1 MQTFF
6 IQSPVTVESSAAVVG
21 KKEGEGPLKK
31 YFDHIADDIFFGTK
45 TFEQAESKFVYEAVN
60 MALKKAK
67 KTPDDVDL
75 LFGGDLL
82 NQCIGTSFG
91 IRSFGIPF
99 FGLYGACST
108 MAESLAL
115 AAISLSLGQHR
126 RAVAVTSSHFYSA
139 ERQYRFPIEY
149 GGQRPPTAQWT
160 VSGSGAA
167 VLKSGGAGVSITS
180 VTAGKMLDFG
190 ITDANNM
197 GPAMAP
203 AFVDTLKNHL
213 TDTSRKVEDYDLILS
228 GDLGRFGMQMAK
240 ELAEDEGIRLGE
252 NYLDCGCEMFDLK
265 RQDVHS
271 GGSGCGCSAAVLCGK
286 ILPELASGKYR
297 RVLLISTGALMSPTS
312 VQQGESIC
320 GIAHAVCFER
330 GK

>member
-1 MQTFF
+1 MQTLF
-6 IQSPVTVESSAAVVG
+6 IKSPVTVESSAAVVG
-21 KKEGEGPLKK
+21 KKEGEGPLKS

-45 TFEQAESKFVYEAVN
+45 TFEQAESKFVSEAIN
-60 MALKKAK
+60 MALKKAGL
-67 KTPDDVDL
+67 TPDGVDV

-82 NQCIGTSFG
+82 NQCIGTSYG

-115 AAISLSLGQHR
+115 AAITLSMGQYR
-126 RAVAVTSSHFYSA
+126 RAIAVTSSHFYSA

-167 VLKSGGAGVSITS
+167 VLKSGGDGVRITS
-180 VTAGKMLDFG
+180 VTAGKMLDYG

-197 GPAMAP
+197 GPAMSP

-213 TDTSRKVEDYDLILS
+213 KDTGRKVSDYDLILS
-228 GDLGRFGMQMAK
+228 GDLGKLGMQMAR
-240 ELAEDEGIRLGE
+240 ELAQDQGIRLGD
-252 NYLDCGCEMFDLK
+252 NYVDCGCEMFDLK

-271 GGSGCGCSAAVLCGK
+271 GGSGCGCSATVLCGK
-286 ILPELASGKYR
+286 ILPELAAGKYN
-297 RVLLISTGALMSPTS
+297 RVLLLSTGALMSPTS